1 MSCPSWIP
9 LPPPSPPDPSRLCQ
23 RESLKT
29 GNRIIELFKMWI
41 PRSYPRTLINLGWG
55 KPAVFQKLPEGLWFR
70 VRTENHQAQASSCD
84 WHLKS
89 IREHNSASS
98 WLTILSPRV
107 MPFLKGK
114 KEWREGGKKGVG
126 GEGREAGRKKGKE
139 GKHKTKT
146 LVRS

>member
-1 MSCPSWIP
+1 M
-9 LPPPSPPDPSRLCQ
+9 
-23 RESLKT
+23 
-29 GNRIIELFKMWI
+29 
-41 PRSYPRTLINLGWG
+41 
-55 KPAVFQKLPEGLWFR
+55 
-70 VRTENHQAQASSCD
+70 RTENHQAQASSCD